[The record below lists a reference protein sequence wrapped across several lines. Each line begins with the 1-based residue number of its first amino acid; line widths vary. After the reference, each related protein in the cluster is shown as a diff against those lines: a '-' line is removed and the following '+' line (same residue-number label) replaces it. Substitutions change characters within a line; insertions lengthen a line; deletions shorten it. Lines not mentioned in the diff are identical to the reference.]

1 MTVPIIVVLAL
12 MLAWES
18 WRPFFGFFG
27 KDRKAKAVHDGWN
40 LAIGAFNGFLIALV
54 FASLWAAAA
63 SWSYETGFGL
73 LRWIELPW
81 VLRLAAVFLLFDV
94 YMYWWHRI
102 NHEIPFLWRFHIFH
116 HTDEQMDVT
125 TATRFHTGEI
135 VLSSLLRIPV
145 IVVLGVPISDL
156 VIYEAVM
163 FAVVQFHHAD
173 IRIPDAWEQR
183 LSKVIVTPNLHKVH
197 HSAWLPET
205 DSNYGSLFSFWDQ
218 VFGSKRVRHD
228 VENIR
233 FGVDP
238 AEPTP
243 PPSA

>member
-1 MTVPIIVVLAL
+1 MTVPIIIVLAV

-18 WRPFFGFFG
+18 WRPFFGFFRG
-27 KDRKAKAVHDGWN
+27 DLKAKAVHDGWN
-40 LAIGAFNGFLIALV
+40 LAIGAFNGMLIALV
-54 FASLWAAAA
+54 FASLWAASA
-63 SWSYETGFGL
+63 SWSASNDFGL
-73 LRWIELPW
+73 LRWIELHW
-81 VLRLAAVFLLFDV
+81 VLRLAVVFLLFDA
-94 YMYWWHRI
+94 YMYLWHRM

-125 TATRFHTGEI
+125 TATRFHTAEI
-135 VLSSLLRIPV
+135 VLSSLLRVPV
-145 IVVLGVPISDL
+145 IALLGVPIGDL

-173 IRIPDAWEQR
+173 IRIPDVWEQR

-228 VENIR
+228 VENIK
-233 FGVDP
+233 FGVDRVDLDTKP
-238 AEPTP
+238 
-243 PPSA
+243 